1 MKTYYKPESLTLNDE
16 LRKTVSDGKFI
27 ALPSGVTHYKE
38 EGSGEN
44 YVVLVHGYATP
55 LFIYD
60 KVADALVKEGY
71 HVFRYDLYGRGLS
84 DRVRTEYTARFLA
97 EQLREFVSATIPDKE
112 FILVGTSMG
121 GIVTTTYISLFD
133 PPVKKLI
140 LLAPAGMRYRVPF
153 AMRLAEKKGLG
164 EILFALAKGRQERA
178 CAAEMLKSD
187 AVVQEEYRKKF
198 SYYAQF
204 KGLQSSTLSSL
215 RHTLLDFG
223 SSLQGYESVGK
234 KRFPVLLIWGTEDK
248 TMPYYQS
255 VEMVKII
262 PRAKLITYKGSG
274 HIFLYD
280 EGERTSADI
289 LDFIKN

>member
-1 MKTYYKPESLTLNDE
+1 MKTYYKPESLTLTDE
-16 LRKTVSDGKFI
+16 VRKTAKDGKFI

-38 EGSGEN
+38 EGAGEN

-60 KVADALVKEGY
+60 KIADALVKEGY

-84 DRVRTEYTARFLA
+84 DRIRTDYTARFLA
-97 EQLREFVSATIPDKE
+97 EQLREFVSATIPGKE
-112 FILVGTSMG
+112 FVLVGTSMG
-121 GIVTTTYISLFD
+121 GIVTTTYISMFD

-153 AMRLAEKKGLG
+153 IMRLAEKKGIG
-164 EILFALAKGRQERA
+164 EILFALAKRRQERA
-178 CAAEMLKSD
+178 CAAEMLKSGAAAQD
-187 AVVQEEYRKKF
+187 EYRKKY

-204 KGLQSSTLSSL
+204 KGLRSSTLSSL
-215 RHTLLDFG
+215 RHTLLDFD
-223 SSLQGYESVGK
+223 SSLRAYEAVGK
-234 KRFPVLLIWGTEDK
+234 KGFPVLIIWGTEDK

-255 VEMVKII
+255 AEMLKII

-289 LDFIKN
+289 LDFIKK